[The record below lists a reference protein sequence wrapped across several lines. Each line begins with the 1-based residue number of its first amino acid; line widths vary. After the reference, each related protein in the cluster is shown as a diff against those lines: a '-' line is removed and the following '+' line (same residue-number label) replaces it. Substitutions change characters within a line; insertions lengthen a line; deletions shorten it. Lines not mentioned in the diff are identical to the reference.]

1 MLLTI
6 QALSATRLAEVL
18 RTHFNLQAPAAPR
31 SDPVRALQDPTP
43 ALREPKPA
51 PALLTAG
58 AAAAAAARAD
68 RTGARNELDAS
79 GRSAV
84 EARAAAESGVSGR
97 IDARK
102 APVQRG
108 AGALLQRGRSLAPC
122 AGMGLGRGA
131 RNPNPEGP
139 AAMQRRAQPAPA
151 QWRPP
156 ADEAGLSKGLGSG
169 LGVQGAGV
177 RPAGRAR
184 TPLRPLPPCEQVPD
198 TRHGTSGVHATA
210 WEAGEA
216 RERCVSIGAAPGR
229 AWEGAAP
236 AAAAAAAPA
245 GQLASSWGNPNRAR
259 AASEPAIATAVGA
272 RSAPKRAR
280 EAAGPAGLP
289 AEGAPVRGVPGRPT
303 RPLYAHLSLDRLRGS
318 DPGSLPDPDPGLA
331 LNGLRARRLD
341 TARVMGLVLTNPG
354 VRASA
359 QSADAEVQW
368 GTAQARQAG
377 GAGTLH
383 TGPGRMRAGAQ
394 SLSEIAGEPLEALL
408 RL

>member
-1 MLLTI
+1 MLLTM

-43 ALREPKPA
+43 ALREPIPA

-58 AAAAAAARAD
+58 AAATAAARAD
-68 RTGARNELDAS
+68 RTGQRNELDAS

-84 EARAAAESGVSGR
+84 EAPAAAGRGVLGR
-97 IDARK
+97 TDARK

-108 AGALLQRGRSLAPC
+108 AGALLQRRRSLVPC
-122 AGMGLGRGA
+122 AGTGRGA
-131 RNPNPEGP
+131 GARDPKPAGP
-139 AAMQRRAQPAPA
+139 AAPQQQSQPAPVH
-151 QWRPP
+151 WR
-156 ADEAGLSKGLGSG
+156 ALAGEAGPSKG

-184 TPLRPLPPCEQVPD
+184 TPLRPLPLGEQVPD
-198 TRHGTSGVHATA
+198 MRHGVSGAHVPA
-210 WEAGEA
+210 WEAGGA
-216 RERCVSIGAAPGR
+216 RENRVSATPGL
-229 AWEGAAP
+229 AWEGAASA

-245 GQLASSWGNPNRAR
+245 GQLASGWENPMRAR
-259 AASEPAIATAVGA
+259 AASEPANAAAVRA
-272 RSAPKRAR
+272 RSAPKRAL
-280 EAAGPAGLP
+280 EAAGPAGLS
-289 AEGAPVRGVPGRPT
+289 AQGAPVRGVPGRPS

-341 TARVMGLVLTNPG
+341 TALGMGLVLTNPG
-354 VRASA
+354 VRDSA
-359 QSADAEVQW
+359 QSADAVNQQ
-368 GTAQARQAG
+368 GTAHARQAG
-377 GAGTLH
+377 GAGNLH

-394 SLSEIAGEPLEALL
+394 SLSEMAGEPLEALL
-408 RL
+408 GL